1 MKNRD
6 RLSETADHRR
16 FTAPFWAHPVEE
28 AFTELGSRPT
38 GLTNGEA
45 AQRIAKDGPNL
56 VSGKQH
62 RGLLAKAF
70 RRISEPLTAILL
82 VSAAVSGSAGDWQSF
97 IIIALIVSFSI
108 VLDIYQER
116 EAESAI
122 EALKQSVAVR
132 ATVLRDGHPI
142 ELAVKDIV
150 RGDVVELKA
159 GDLVPADGFII
170 SGRNTLVN
178 EASLT
183 GEPFPCEK
191 RAGACASPLIAEAHN
206 ALFAGTSLVAG
217 DAVMLVAETGAATT
231 FGTIATS
238 LQAREPMAAFER
250 GAHGLGMLIMRLT
263 AFLVLFVLLTQL
275 ARHGLSLESFMFA
288 VALAVGLTPELLP
301 MIMTVTLARGAIRMA
316 KRKVVVKRLSAIHDL
331 GAMNVLCTD
340 KTGTLTEAKVA
351 LVESLGVDGRAN
363 DSAAK
368 LMRLNSALVRGLRS
382 NLDEAILAAGDQ
394 ADADWR
400 LVDDAPFDF
409 DRRRSSVLVARG
421 DRTELITKG
430 APETVLALCTSVEL
444 GDGTIASL
452 DEARKSA
459 LQALIEQKGEQGLRL
474 LGVARRVLAPD
485 AAKITPDDETEMTFV
500 GCASFLDPPKASA
513 TEAVEKL
520 TSAGVGVKIISG
532 DAASVVLNLVKILKV
547 PAKGLLTGDE
557 LNALSDTALAEKA
570 ATVDLFVRVS
580 PDQKGRIVRAL
591 RLRGYTVGFL
601 GDGINDA
608 TAIHAADVGL
618 SVEGGTDVARDAADI
633 ILLQPDL
640 SVLADGV
647 AEGRRTYANIMKYV
661 RMGTSSNFG
670 NMLSMALAS
679 LMLPFLP
686 LTPLQILLNNLLY
699 DLSEVGIPFDEADK
713 SVLARPQTWDI
724 SSILGFTLVMGPLSS
739 VFDLGT
745 FFVLTSV
752 FHASAEVFQTAWFVE
767 SITTQVLVIFIIR
780 TAHPIW
786 TSRPNAV
793 LTATS
798 LSALAVALIVALS
811 PLGHFAGFVALP
823 PSILAAIAIITV
835 TYLALAEAA
844 KPVALYWAPKIPLAL
859 PFWGTR
865 RFFQR
870 FG

>member
-1 MKNRD
+1 M
-6 RLSETADHRR
+6 
-16 FTAPFWAHPVEE
+16 
-28 AFTELGSRPT
+28 
-38 GLTNGEA
+38 
-45 AQRIAKDGPNL
+45 
-56 VSGKQH
+56 
-62 RGLLAKAF
+62 
-70 RRISEPLTAILL
+70 
-82 VSAAVSGSAGDWQSF
+82 
-97 IIIALIVSFSI
+97 
-108 VLDIYQER
+108 
-116 EAESAI
+116 
-122 EALKQSVAVR
+122 
-132 ATVLRDGHPI
+132 
-142 ELAVKDIV
+142 
-150 RGDVVELKA
+150 
-159 GDLVPADGFII
+159 
-170 SGRNTLVN
+170 
-178 EASLT
+178 
-183 GEPFPCEK
+183 
-191 RAGACASPLIAEAHN
+191 
-206 ALFAGTSLVAG
+206 
-217 DAVMLVAETGAATT
+217 
-231 FGTIATS
+231 
-238 LQAREPMAAFER
+238 
-250 GAHGLGMLIMRLT
+250 
-263 AFLVLFVLLTQL
+263 
-275 ARHGLSLESFMFA
+275 
-288 VALAVGLTPELLP
+288 
-301 MIMTVTLARGAIRMA
+301 
-316 KRKVVVKRLSAIHDL
+316 VVKRLSAIHDL

-363 DSAAK
+363 ETAAK

-382 NLDEAILAAGDQ
+382 NLDEAILAAIDQ
-394 ADADWR
+394 TDADWR

-430 APETVLALCTSVEL
+430 APETVLALCMSVEL

-485 AAKITPDDETEMTFV
+485 AAKIAPDDEAEMTFV

-513 TEAVEKL
+513 TEAVAKL

-532 DAASVVLNLVKILKV
+532 DAASVVLNLVKILKL

-557 LNALSDTALAEKA
+557 LTALSDTALAEKA

-591 RLRGYTVGFL
+591 RRRGCTVGFL

-679 LMLPFLP
+679 LLLPFLP

-739 VFDLGT
+739 LFDLGT

-752 FHASAEVFQTAWFVE
+752 FHASAEVFRTAWFVE

-793 LTATS
+793 LIATS
-798 LSALAVALIVALS
+798 LSALAVALIVALP

-835 TYLALAEAA
+835 TYLAPAEAA